1 MQKSINYAQFVQVNK
16 FAQANNT
23 VGLPNPDVINKIAKA
38 SPYTIAF
45 DSEQL
50 TANELLPCII
60 HCSLRPKNLAKLAVR
75 LKTKPL
81 VKKYWV
87 KVLRGYYLE
96 QYAFSKRLVGANS
109 KFVYSK
115 TAYNY
120 KIQQQLNEDYL
131 SSNSVTI
138 AAYNG
143 QHYTAKLAD
152 IVPTEKDRIGE
163 IVSDLKMTEAIA
175 ENLGLISVLATFTAP
190 PEYHPNPSKGK
201 CSWGGYSSREA
212 LAFIYNNAYR
222 KVYVMAH
229 KAGIQLLGFVVPEPH
244 KDGCPHVH
252 AALFVKPS
260 QLKQLYRILIKVRK
274 NIARVHNCPN
284 YMLDI
289 KPQSRLPAGKK
300 LAKPSSYVM
309 KYVLKSFN
317 CPDAAAWYSRTN
329 GREIRR
335 YNILGLSKFKTKYNY
350 LYKMRNQLLA
360 VYGNIPLIN
369 ELATMLKSDT
379 KSHLKKLDFYYN
391 YNSYFKGVYVE
402 SECGEYTKLSH
413 LELILTPTNITLI
426 INKNRLLTAQEVEEL
441 EEKSELVCG
450 TTTTTK
456 NDTGTVVVHYS
467 RGGELAPNP
476 QEVEVYL
483 GDLDE
488 FDDDLG
494 EINLLDI

>member
-1 MQKSINYAQFVQVNK
+1 MQKSINYAQFIQVNK
-16 FAQANNT
+16 FAEANDT

-60 HCSLRPKNLAKLAVR
+60 HSPLRPKNLIKLAVR
-75 LKTKPL
+75 LHQRPL

-120 KIQQQLNEDYL
+120 RIQQQLNEDYL
-131 SSNSVTI
+131 NSNSVTI

-152 IVPTEKDRIGE
+152 LVPTEKDRIGE
-163 IVSDLKMTEAIA
+163 IVSDLKMVEAIA
-175 ENLGLISVLATFTAP
+175 ENLGLISILTTFTAP

-201 CSWGGYSSREA
+201 NSWGGYSSREA
-212 LAFIYNNAYR
+212 LTFIYNNAYR

-274 NIARVHNCPN
+274 HIARTHNCKN

-335 YNILGLSKFKTKYNY
+335 YNILGLRKFKTKYNY
-350 LYKMRNQLLA
+350 LYKMRNQLLN
-360 VYGNIPLIN
+360 VYGNIPLIK

-391 YNSYFKGVYVE
+391 YNHLFKGVYVE

-413 LELILTPTNITLI
+413 IDLILTPSDITPI
-426 INKNRLLTAQEVEEL
+426 INKNRVLTAKEASEL
-441 EEKSELVCG
+441 EEIAELVSG
-450 TTTTTK
+450 TTT
-456 NDTGTVVVHYS
+456 NDINNDGTVVVHYS
-467 RGGELAPNP
+467 RRL
-476 QEVEVYL
+476 Y
-483 GDLDE
+483 DTT
-488 FDDDLG
+488 
-494 EINLLDI
+494 NLIKFNEHIDIFEESSRFYQLNCLI